1 MVALYVTSLEGA
13 AGKTSICAGL
23 GKHLVDDGKRVAF
36 IKPVVAGDE
45 DPAVANTGGDAA
57 FVKRVLALDDPLENI
72 CPVVSAHDKLPDKI
86 KEAYSKVSRD
96 KDVVII
102 ESGWGQGQ
110 SYYEIVKALD
120 ARAIIVGD
128 YSKEIDEARLI
139 NNGKGLGGHLLG
151 VVANKVPRSKVDYIS
166 NHLSA
171 QLGEAGTNV
180 LAVLP
185 EDRILST
192 LTIGELAEHIQGEI
206 LNCVDKS
213 AELLENFML
222 GAMYVDSGLE
232 YFGRK
237 ANKAVVVR
245 GDRPDIQLAAL
256 ETSTRCLVLSGNMTP
271 IHAVLHGAK
280 DKGIPIVLAR
290 GDTMATVVAIENAL
304 DEVRFGQEKKLSRLI
319 EIMERLFNFQVAYG
333 ELSLAD

>member
-1 MVALYVTSLEGA
+1 M
-13 AGKTSICAGL
+13 K
-23 GKHLVDDGKRVAF
+23 
-36 IKPVVAGDE
+36 
-45 DPAVANTGGDAA
+45 
-57 FVKRVLALDDPLENI
+57 
-72 CPVVSAHDKLPDKI
+72 
-86 KEAYSKVSRD
+86 
-96 KDVVII
+96 
-102 ESGWGQGQ
+102 
-110 SYYEIVKALD
+110 KALE
-120 ARAIIVGD
+120 AKI
-128 YSKEIDEARLI
+128 KEIDEAKLI